1 MRYDSMDES
10 GIWITVKDGRYF
22 FKLPSFLADP
32 AADDGSAGL
41 YEPGFFLT
49 ELFNTDFTDTMIVPV
64 ILDDLLTAGS
74 GSPEKENA
82 LKISIPPEKLQ
93 KIWDN
98 ILIKNPALRPG
109 ISEAIQN
116 AVNSSEYDP
125 GIYRTDDIQNVQYIQ
140 NMSSLPES
148 DIESIF
154 NDILLTFAGNIAK
167 LGKPEKHHSY
177 IAELFMTQ
185 LYDTIKSDEKTDYIH
200 FSDGFDRLSA
210 YSNMILDGIPIN
222 DRCRKLISCQMPRVR
237 FIFMDGQ
244 MVPEYYL
251 RTMAELFALDVYY
264 YMPDKKKYSFCK
276 LCGRYFKKVK
286 RNTEAY
292 CNRPNIYFNDMSC
305 SEYHLWN
312 PKYKDVITELSR
324 RAEKTQNKYCSNHP
338 EKENQAEAYG
348 FWAAELKKRT
358 HEARVTRDIEP
369 LKRFIRDTRFSKIG
383 FSVTDYSVY

>member
-148 DIESIF
+148 DR
-154 NDILLTFAGNIAK
+154 
-167 LGKPEKHHSY
+167 
-177 IAELFMTQ
+177 
-185 LYDTIKSDEKTDYIH
+185 KS
-200 FSDGFDRLSA
+200 
-210 YSNMILDGIPIN
+210 
-222 DRCRKLISCQMPRVR
+222 V
-237 FIFMDGQ
+237 
-244 MVPEYYL
+244 V
-251 RTMAELFALDVYY
+251 
-264 YMPDKKKYSFCK
+264 
-276 LCGRYFKKVK
+276 
-286 RNTEAY
+286 
-292 CNRPNIYFNDMSC
+292 
-305 SEYHLWN
+305 
-312 PKYKDVITELSR
+312 
-324 RAEKTQNKYCSNHP
+324 
-338 EKENQAEAYG
+338 
-348 FWAAELKKRT
+348 
-358 HEARVTRDIEP
+358 
-369 LKRFIRDTRFSKIG
+369 
-383 FSVTDYSVY
+383 